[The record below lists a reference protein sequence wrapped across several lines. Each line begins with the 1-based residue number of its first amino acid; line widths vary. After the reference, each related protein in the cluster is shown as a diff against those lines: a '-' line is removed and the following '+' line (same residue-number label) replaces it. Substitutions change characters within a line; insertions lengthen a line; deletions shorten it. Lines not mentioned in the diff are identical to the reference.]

1 MTTGEKIRAARK
13 ARGWTQTELGEKLGV
28 TAQAVNMIEN
38 ETRGKARVSTMQR
51 CADALGVDWKKLL
64 PDSEPPKKITKPDT
78 MTDIEQLIGTPAV
91 LEQLA
96 EECAELG
103 QAALKLA
110 RKMRGENPTPK
121 AYEDLWDA
129 LTEETADV
137 LCCIEQTDLLSMDE
151 IELIKAQKAD
161 RWRRRIEGKTDD

>member
-13 ARGWTQTELGEKLGV
+13 AKHMTMSQLAEMTGLSVPAISRYELGERTPRMDKLFVIANALEMEVGDLFWDV
-28 TAQAVNMIEN
+28 T
-38 ETRGKARVSTMQR
+38 
-51 CADALGVDWKKLL
+51 L
-64 PDSEPPKKITKPDT
+64 KPDT
-78 MTDIEQLIGTPAV
+78 QPDTKPTIEQLIGTPAV

-121 AYEDLWDA
+121 TQDELLEN
-129 LTEETADV
+129 LTEEVADV
-137 LCCIEQTDLLSMDE
+137 LLCIEQVNLDACM
-151 IELIKAQKAD
+151 IVHIKACKRA
-161 RWRRRIEGKTDD
+161 RWRQRIEDMNHDN

>member
-1 MTTGEKIRAARK
+1 MKKMTIGEKIKAARK
-13 ARGWTQTELGEKLGV
+13 ARGWTQAELADRLCT
-28 TAQAVNMIEN
+28 TATSVREMEAKCKNSVRIDVIFAYAE
-38 ETRGKARVSTMQR
+38 
-51 CADALGVDWKKLL
+51 ALDVDWKDLL
-64 PDSEPPKKITKPDT
+64 TDDETPQKPYT
-78 MTDIEQLIGTPAV
+78 APTIEELIGTPAV

-121 AYEDLWDA
+121 TVDALQSA

-137 LCCIEQTDLLSMDE
+137 VNCIEHISLLNRDD
-151 IELIKAQKAD
+151 IETIKADKAA
-161 RWRRRIEGKTDD
+161 RWRERIDGMR